1 MTFPRKRVAV
11 VTGVAVCGVA
21 AAVAVA
27 SPPVD
32 FFATNLVSEAELREP
47 VDINSDG
54 VKFQTEGPVDVR
66 VQEVTIAP
74 GGSSGWHHHPGMVI
88 VAVKSGA
95 VTFTHGECK
104 GTVYGVGA
112 PNGSVFIES
121 GDEPGQVRN
130 KAAKPAKLYATYIA
144 PDVDPGVFRIEDEP
158 IC

>member
-1 MTFPRKRVAV
+1 MKFPRKRVAV
-11 VTGVAVCGVA
+11 TTGVAICGVA

-74 GGSSGWHHHPGMVI
+74 GGSSGWHHHPGI
-88 VAVKSGA
+88 VQGLQDE
-95 VTFTHGECK
+95 G
-104 GTVYGVGA
+104 GI
-112 PNGSVFIES
+112 GSLPLS
-121 GDEPGQVRN
+121 P
-130 KAAKPAKLYATYIA
+130 
-144 PDVDPGVFRIEDEP
+144 
-158 IC
+158 